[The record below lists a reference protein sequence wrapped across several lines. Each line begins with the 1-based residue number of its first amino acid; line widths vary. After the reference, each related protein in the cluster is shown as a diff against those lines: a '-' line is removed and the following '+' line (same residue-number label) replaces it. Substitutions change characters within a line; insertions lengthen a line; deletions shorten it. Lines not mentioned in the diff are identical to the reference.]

1 LNDRTFEVRYRRR
14 PENVRVNRANYGR
27 GRLVVAV
34 GVEERLDAR
43 PAIAHPA
50 RRRLPRVKDVAP
62 YALVSPAL
70 LYMVALLGY
79 PFFLALYFSISN
91 ASVQENVGT
100 FVGLKNYA
108 NVIGDAQFQKA
119 LLDSFLFTFGSG
131 LFKGILGTSLAFIL
145 LRQFPARKAIR
156 GFLMLPWTLPVAL
169 SILSFK
175 FGMFDPQFSVVN
187 WVGAHLGVMHSP
199 FPNWLGDPEPAM
211 IAVMTVNIWRGFPFS
226 AIIVLAG
233 LTSIPPE
240 IIDAARVDGANWW
253 QRWQKV
259 IVPLIAPILFV
270 GLTFDVVFTF
280 TDLSVVYLLTNGGP
294 INATETLPT
303 LAFRTGVLG
312 GDLARGSSI
321 ALFMLPLLVVMVVV
335 MLRSLRRRDI

>member
-1 LNDRTFEVRYRRR
+1 
-14 PENVRVNRANYGR
+14 
-27 GRLVVAV
+27 VAV
-34 GVEERLDAR
+34 GVEERLGTRVAPVR
-43 PAIAHPA
+43 AA
-50 RRRLPRVKDVAP
+50 RRRWPRGKDFVP

-70 LYMVALLGY
+70 LYMLGLLGY

-91 ASVQENVGT
+91 ASVEESVGT
-100 FVGLKNYA
+100 FVGLRNYA

-119 LLDSFLFTFGSG
+119 LLDSFIFTFGSG
-131 LFKGILGTSLAFIL
+131 IVKGILGTTLAFLL
-145 LRQFPARKAIR
+145 LRTFPARKVIR
-156 GFLMLPWTLPVAL
+156 GFLMLPWTLPIAL
-169 SILSFK
+169 SVLSFK

-187 WVGAHLGVMHSP
+187 WVGAHLGLMHAP
-199 FPNWLGDPEPAM
+199 YPNWLGDPVNAM

-259 IVPLIAPILFV
+259 IVPMIAPILFV
-270 GLTFDVVFTF
+270 GLTFDIVFTF

-294 INATETLPT
+294 INATDTLPT

-312 GDLARGSSI
+312 GDLARGSAI
-321 ALFMLPLLVVMVVV
+321 ALFMLPLLVLMVVL
-335 MLRSLRRRDI
+335 MLRSLRRRDA

>member
-1 LNDRTFEVRYRRR
+1 VEYRVLAGSGSTLRIRDDEATWERR
-14 PENVRVNRANYGR
+14 G
-27 GRLVVAV
+27 VAV
-34 GVEERLDAR
+34 GVEERVGAR
-43 PAIAHPA
+43 LTPA
-50 RRRLPRVKDVAP
+50 RAVPRRWPRVKDVVP
-62 YALVSPAL
+62 YVLVSPPL
-70 LYMVALLGY
+70 FYMLALLGY

-91 ASVQENVGT
+91 ASIEESVGT

-108 NVIGDAQFQKA
+108 NIIGDAQFQHA
-119 LLDSFLFTFGSG
+119 LLNSFLFTFGSG
-131 LFKGILGTSLAFIL
+131 IVKGILGTALAFLL
-145 LRQFPARKAIR
+145 LRQLPARRVIR

-169 SILSFK
+169 SVLSFK

-187 WVGAHLGVMHSP
+187 WVGAHIGLLHP
-199 FPNWLGDPEPAM
+199 PYPNWLGDPTYAF
-211 IAVMTVNIWRGFPFS
+211 IAVLTMNVWRGFPFS

-233 LTSIPPE
+233 LTSVPSE
-240 IIDAARVDGANWW
+240 IVDAARVDGANWW

-259 IVPLIAPILFV
+259 IVPMIAPILFV

-294 INATETLPT
+294 INATDTLPT

-312 GDLARGSSI
+312 GDLGRGSSI
-321 ALFMLPLLVVMVVV
+321 ALFMLPLLVLMVVL

>member
-1 LNDRTFEVRYRRR
+1 
-14 PENVRVNRANYGR
+14 
-27 GRLVVAV
+27 VAV
-34 GVEERLDAR
+34 GVEERLGTQVRSAQAF
-43 PAIAHPA
+43 P
-50 RRRLPRVKDVAP
+50 RRWPRGKDLVP

-70 LYMVALLGY
+70 FYMLALLGY

-91 ASVQENVGT
+91 ASVEESVGT
-100 FVGLKNYA
+100 FVGFKNYA

-119 LLDSFLFTFGSG
+119 LLDSFIFTFGSG
-131 LFKGILGTSLAFIL
+131 VVKGILGTTLAFLL
-145 LRQFPARKAIR
+145 LRKFPARKVIR
-156 GFLMLPWTLPVAL
+156 GFLMLPWTLPIAL

-187 WVGAHLGVMHSP
+187 WIGAHLGLLHSP
-199 FPNWLGDPEPAM
+199 YPNWLGDPVYAM
-211 IAVMTVNIWRGFPFS
+211 IAVMTVNVWRGFPFS

-233 LTSIPPE
+233 LTSIPGE

-259 IVPLIAPILFV
+259 IVPMIAPILFV

-294 INATETLPT
+294 INATEILPT
-303 LAFRTGVLG
+303 LAFRTGILG
-312 GDLARGSSI
+312 GDLARGSAI
-321 ALFMLPLLVVMVVV
+321 ALFMLPLLVVMVVL
-335 MLRSLRRRDI
+335 MLRSLRRRDV